1 MAISDAD
8 LVIGWRHVLEMC
20 QVKTGEQIAI
30 LTSDDSNPQI
40 VRTCRIAV
48 AQLGGILTMMNL
60 PPINGEKALSRDKSG
75 YVGKT
80 PLAFNKAALAGL
92 MAADM
97 IIDTMQLLFSKEQ
110 EEILKTG
117 TRILLAVEPPEVMMR
132 MLPTMAGKT
141 RVLNAEKCLAA
152 AKVMTVTSGS
162 GTDFTCTLGQ
172 YPVLTQYGLADKPGR
187 WDHWPSCFVATW
199 PDESSSHG
207 TIVIDE
213 GDILLPFKIYARDKV
228 ILTIEKGFVSRI
240 EGGFTAEYMQRFMES
255 FDDPNAFAMAHVG
268 WGLEPRA
275 HWTTLGLYDREAG
288 LSMDSRSFAGNF
300 LFSTGPNTEAGGD
313 RDSPC
318 HLDIPLRSCSLSL
331 DGEPMTVNGKVVRT
345 DQQ

>member
-8 LVIGWRHVLEMC
+8 LVIAWKQVLEMC
-20 QVKTGEQIAI
+20 RVKDGEQIAI

-40 VRTCRIAV
+40 VRTCRIAI
-48 AQLGGILTMMNL
+48 AQLGGILTMINL
-60 PPINGEKALSRDKSG
+60 PPINGDKALSRDKSG

-80 PLAFNKAALAGL
+80 PLAFNTAALAGL

-110 EEILKTG
+110 EDILKTG

-132 MLPTMAGKT
+132 MLPKAEGKT
-141 RVLNAEKCLAA
+141 RVLNAKKLMSA
-152 AKVMTVTSGS
+152 AKVMTVTSDA
-162 GTDFTCTLGQ
+162 GTDFTCDLGQ
-172 YPVLTQYGLADKPGR
+172 YPVLTQYGLADEAGR
-187 WDHWPSCFVATW
+187 WDHWPSCFVARW
-199 PDESSSHG
+199 PDEGSSNG
-207 TIVIDE
+207 TIVIDQ
-213 GDILLPFKIYARDKV
+213 GDILLPFKMYARDKV
-228 ILTIEKGFVSRI
+228 TLTIRDGIVTCI
-240 EGGFTAEYMQRFMES
+240 EGGFTAEYMLRFMES
-255 FDDPNAFAMAHVG
+255 FNDPDAFAMAHVG

-313 RDSPC
+313 RDTPC
-318 HLDIPLRSCSLSL
+318 HLDIPLRGCSLSL
-331 DGEPMTVNGKVVRT
+331 DGEPMTVKGKVVRA
-345 DQQ
+345 DQK